1 MFRCPNPCR
10 NTAKAAPING
20 GLFVDISYFS
30 TNSAGQTL
38 TFDFSAP
45 GLSIQAV
52 GGNFFATDF
61 AFNPMPTLVAV
72 QLDDG
77 TSYVNLMTLE
87 SSFVGFVSKGV
98 AINSV
103 SLSLPVAADLFPTV
117 DRMLLSDL
125 PVPGVIALLGVAG
138 FVGLRRRGS

>member
-1 MFRCPNPCR
+1 
-10 NTAKAAPING
+10 
-20 GLFVDISYFS
+20 
-30 TNSAGQTL
+30 
-38 TFDFSAP
+38 
-45 GLSIQAV
+45 
-52 GGNFFATDF
+52 
-61 AFNPMPTLVAV
+61 MPTLVAV

-138 FVGLRRRGS
+138 FVGLRRCGS

>member
-20 GLFVDISYFS
+20 GLFVDIGYFS

-77 TSYVNLMTLE
+77 TSYENLMTLE
-87 SSFVGFVSKGV
+87 SSFVGFVSTGV

-103 SLSLPVAADLFPTV
+103 SLSLPVAANLFPTV
-117 DRMLLSDL
+117 DRMLLSVL
-125 PVPGVIALLGVAG
+125 PAPGAIALFGVAG

>member
-1 MFRCPNPCR
+1 M
-10 NTAKAAPING
+10 KAAPING
-20 GLFVDISYFS
+20 GLFVDIGYFS

-52 GGNFFATDF
+52 GGNFFATDSS
-61 AFNPMPTLVAV
+61 FNVVPAIVAV

-87 SSFVGFVSKGV
+87 SSFVGFVS
-98 AINSV
+98 
-103 SLSLPVAADLFPTV
+103 T
-117 DRMLLSDL
+117 
-125 PVPGVIALLGVAG
+125 GVAG